1 MVSLIKGQ
9 VIGCPVLQAQ
19 RLNTMKGIIGKKIGM
34 TSVFTP
40 DGKQI
45 ACTIIEAGPCVIT
58 QVKTQ
63 ESDGYNSL
71 QLAFGDKKEKHVNA
85 PEKNHFAKSNSSTK
99 RFVKEF
105 RNFSIEK
112 NLGET
117 ITVDIFTEGENVDV
131 VGTSKGKGFQGVVK
145 RHGFSGVGD
154 ATHGQHDRSRAPGSL
169 GNSSDASRVMKGV
182 RMAGRLGGERVKL
195 KSLKVVKIFPDKN
208 YLLISG
214 SVPGYNGS
222 IVFIQK

>member
-1 MVSLIKGQ
+1 
-9 VIGCPVLQAQ
+9 
-19 RLNTMKGIIGKKIGM
+19 MKGIIGKKIGM

-40 DGKQI
+40 DGRQL
-45 ACTIIEAGPCVIT
+45 ACTIIEAGPCVVT

-85 PEKNHFAKSNSSTK
+85 AEKNHFAKSNTPVK
-99 RFVKEF
+99 KFVKEF
-105 RNFSIEK
+105 RNFFVEK

-117 ITVDIFTEGENVDV
+117 VTVDIFTEGEIVDV
-131 VGTSKGKGFQGVVK
+131 VGTSKGRGFQGVVK
-145 RHGFSGVGD
+145 RHGFSGVGN

-182 RMAGRLGGERVKL
+182 RMAGRLGGDRVKL

-214 SVPGYNGS
+214 SVPGHNGS